1 MSANTGFHKG
11 QVAYMPQAQLKEIGI
26 AKNQALGNGEA
37 VTTNATGHVIKGTVV
52 ADGPTV
58 YNDGV
63 MITNFGGSVGNTAS
77 DVAGQ
82 VEALC
87 MLGKGRIIVE
97 CAAGLRSGNSVQTI
111 DNSVDKFQK
120 AVAAAPL
127 NTIVGTFIEVA
138 GNTKLVTTDGDL
150 GVIEVRS

>member
-1 MSANTGFHKG
+1 
-11 QVAYMPQAQLKEIGI
+11 
-26 AKNQALGNGEA
+26 
-37 VTTNATGHVIKGTVV
+37 
-52 ADGPTV
+52 
-58 YNDGV
+58 
-63 MITNFGGSVGNTAS
+63 
-77 DVAGQ
+77 
-82 VEALC
+82 